1 MNRQQQAEAL
11 ELMAD
16 GIRHCGK
23 CRLCES
29 RTHAVPGEGAADAAI
44 LVVGEGPGARE
55 DRTGRPF
62 VGRSGRFLDSLL
74 AEIGLDR
81 GSLFITSAV
90 KCRPPGNRTP
100 RADELRICREAWLV
114 PQMSCIDPELVIL
127 LGLTAI
133 RSVLDEAPSLGRVH
147 GDIVERDGRRFLLT
161 YHPAAGLRADD
172 VAERLRADLAVLA
185 RV

>member
-1 MNRQQQAEAL
+1 MNRDDQLERLAE
-11 ELMAD
+11 
-16 GIRHCGK
+16 GIRRCTK

-29 RTHAVPGEGAADAAI
+29 RTHAVPSEGDAGARI
-44 LVVGEGPGARE
+44 MMVGEGPGARE

-74 AEIGLDR
+74 AGAGLR
-81 GSLFITSAV
+81 RERLFITSAV
-90 KCRPPGNRTP
+90 KCRPPANRTP
-100 RADELRICREAWLV
+100 RADELRICREAWLEA
-114 PQMSCIDPELVIL
+114 QLACIEPELVIL

-133 RSVLDEAPSLGRVH
+133 RSALGETPALHRVH
-147 GDIVERDGRRFLLT
+147 GQVREDRGRRFLLT

-172 VAERLRADLAVLA
+172 VADRLRADLAGLA